1 MYLRMVE
8 AIVRIDGEELLGEIY
23 SDKILTALEN
33 TPGCI
38 FAALLHSREQSRKYI
53 SLTLWQSEVH
63 AYNYEV
69 SGEYQK
75 NKEKVQ
81 DFLESGSEWKIQ
93 LSKDH
98 TVEYLPVPAEPIIK
112 SYPVEKSVE
121 SLPEEIPATSS
132 CLRILSLKIN
142 TGYKEEFIRIYYSD
156 ILPELKKVEGCLFAF
171 LLDNSENDGEMISLS
186 IWDHTE
192 AVDQY
197 ETSGPYKS
205 FLEKVDHT
213 LGGLY
218 QWKMALENRSAT
230 KSAVTSQD
238 IEVSKFTLITGKK
251 FT

>member
-8 AIVRIDGEELLGEIY
+8 AIVKIDGEELLGEIY
-23 SDKILTALEN
+23 SDKILSALGN

-38 FAALLHSREQSRKYI
+38 FAGLLHSREQNRKYI
-53 SLTLWQSEVH
+53 SLTLWQSEKD
-63 AYNYEV
+63 AFNYEV
-69 SGEYQK
+69 SGEYQR
-75 NKEKVQ
+75 NKEKVR

-98 TVEYLPVPAEPIIK
+98 TVEYIPVPAEPTIRT
-112 SYPVEKSVE
+112 YPVAKSE
-121 SLPEEIPATSS
+121 DPLPAEIPVHSS

-142 TGYKEEFIRIYYSD
+142 TGYKKEFIHIFNSD

-171 LLDNSENDGEMISLS
+171 LLDNSENNGEMISLS
-186 IWDHTE
+186 IWDH
-192 AVDQY
+192 ADSVDQY
-197 ETSGPYKS
+197 ETSGLYKS

-218 QWKMALENRSAT
+218 QWKMALENRSKT
-230 KSAVTSQD
+230 KTAVTSQD
-238 IEVSKFTLITGKK
+238 IKISKFSLITGKT